1 MGPTMSIT
9 EPPRTET
16 RAVDRRS
23 VLPWRRHYVDVAVA
37 PLIDTYLDRHRKA
50 DTDLIERAYRVA
62 WRAHAE
68 QVRRSGEPYISHPVG
83 VAMILADLGLDDVT
97 IAAAL
102 LHDAVEDTAVT
113 HDEIERDFGPDVA
126 AIVDGVTKL
135 DRLQFNS
142 KEAQQAATLRKML
155 VAMAK
160 DIRVLLIKLADRLH
174 NMRTISSLPE
184 SKQQRIAQET
194 LDIYAPLAHRLGIA
208 DVKWQ
213 LEDLAFDV
221 LHPKR
226 YAEIEQMVTLRAPE
240 REQYLE
246 QVLAEL
252 RARLAGLH
260 IDADVRG
267 RPKNYWSIYEKMVV
281 QGKEFDDVQ
290 DLLGVRVVVE
300 SVKDCYAALGSIH
313 AMWKPVQGRF
323 KDYIAMPKFNLYQ
336 SLHTTVVGPQGKL
349 VEVQIRTEEMHRR
362 AEYGVA
368 AHWGYKEKDSPAQ
381 DMVWL
386 ERMVDWQQETS
397 DPGEFMETL
406 KIDLEQDEVFVFT
419 PKGKVITLAAGATPV
434 DFAYTIHTEVGH
446 RCIGAKVNGR
456 LVPLDS
462 TLASGDTVEIFTSKV
477 EGAGPSRD
485 WLQFVQTPRAT
496 SKIRQWFS
504 RERREDA
511 IETGRDE
518 LIKALRREG
527 MPVQKLA
534 SSAAMSKIAAQ
545 LNYTDLETLYA
556 AIGEGHLSAKA
567 VVQRV
572 QRDLRGGEEQLP
584 VTVQRPPRARTRDHA
599 DVGVHVEG
607 LDDVMVRLSRCCTP
621 VPGDE
626 IMGFVTRGRGVSVHR
641 TDCANALSLRS
652 QADRV
657 IDVEWDNDSPG
668 NYVVSV
674 EIEALDRSRLLRD
687 VADVLSEHH
696 VNILSCTSQTQADRI
711 ARFRFEFELA
721 DPGHLHS
728 ILLAVKRVGSVY
740 EASRVLP
747 GART

>member
-1 MGPTMSIT
+1 MSNT
-9 EPPRTET
+9 EPRVEARP
-16 RAVDRRS
+16 DRRS
-23 VLPWRRHYVDVAVA
+23 VLPWRRHHVDVEVA
-37 PLIDTYLDRHRKA
+37 PLISAYRDRHRKA
-50 DTDLIERAYRVA
+50 DTALIEQAFEVARVA
-62 WRAHAE
+62 HVD
-68 QVRRSGEPYISHPVG
+68 QVRRSGEPYIAHPLG

-102 LHDAVEDTAVT
+102 LHDAVEDTTVT
-113 HDEIERDFGPDVA
+113 DEDLQQRFGPDVA

-135 DRLQFNS
+135 DRLQFDS

-174 NMRTISSLPE
+174 NMRTISSLPD

-260 IDADVRG
+260 IDGDVRG

-368 AHWGYKEKDSPAQ
+368 AHWGYKEKESPAQ

-462 TLASGDTVEIFTSKV
+462 TLASGDTVDLHQQGRRRGPEPRLAPVRADAPSAQQDPPVVLAGAARGRDRDGTRRAREGAPQGRPPSPEAGAIVGAGARRRGDELRRPRRAVRRGRRRARLAADGRAARPTRAARRRGAAARHGPPATAHV
-477 EGAGPSRD
+477 EAAHGGRPRRGPRRRHGAAVALLYARARRRDHGLRDPRSGCLRPPHRLRQRRRSGGAGAPRHRRRLGSRPAGHLRRVRRGRGAGP
-485 WLQFVQTPRAT
+485 VAP
-496 SKIRQWFS
+496 
-504 RERREDA
+504 
-511 IETGRDE
+511 
-518 LIKALRREG
+518 
-527 MPVQKLA
+527 LA
-534 SSAAMSKIAAQ
+534 
-545 LNYTDLETLYA
+545 
-556 AIGEGHLSAKA
+556 
-567 VVQRV
+567 
-572 QRDLRGGEEQLP
+572 
-584 VTVQRPPRARTRDHA
+584 
-599 DVGVHVEG
+599 
-607 LDDVMVRLSRCCTP
+607 
-621 VPGDE
+621 
-626 IMGFVTRGRGVSVHR
+626 
-641 TDCANALSLRS
+641 
-652 QADRV
+652 
-657 IDVEWDNDSPG
+657 
-668 NYVVSV
+668 
-674 EIEALDRSRLLRD
+674 
-687 VADVLSEHH
+687 
-696 VNILSCTSQTQADRI
+696 
-711 ARFRFEFELA
+711 
-721 DPGHLHS
+721 
-728 ILLAVKRVGSVY
+728 
-740 EASRVLP
+740 
-747 GART
+747 